1 MGILKF
7 HIDSLECVNEGI
19 REPTVNKAVDFS
31 CPVSNDDATPLFK
44 ATCIGK
50 SSHAVLILFYLKG
63 LSSNTLTNVIK
74 LNTFMWKLIGYESDT
89 CI

>member
-7 HIDSLECVNEGI
+7 HIDSLECANKGL
-19 REPTVNKAVDFS
+19 REPTVNKAVDFRF
-31 CPVSNDDATPLFK
+31 PVSKDDATPLFK

-50 SSHAVLILFYLKG
+50 STHVVIIMFYLKL

-74 LNTFMWKLIGYESDT
+74 LNPFICGN
-89 CI
+89 